1 MFFFVNSNYQQLSSN
16 LKKLI
21 FDNCRYIALNYSQAN
36 QLRSF
41 CSRERGR
48 GGSKSKN
55 AGREFHLISIAKIRN
70 FGGTL
75 SVFVCFSQLLS
86 V

>member
-21 FDNCRYIALNYSQAN
+21 FDNCRYIALNG
-36 QLRSF
+36 

-55 AGREFHLISIAKIRN
+55 AGREFYLISIAKIQH

-75 SVFVCFSQLLS
+75 SVFVRFSQLLS

>member
-21 FDNCRYIALNYSQAN
+21 FDNCRYIAVNYSQAN

-41 CSRERGR
+41 CSRER

-55 AGREFHLISIAKIRN
+55 AGREFHLISIAKIQH

-75 SVFVCFSQLLS
+75 SVFVRFSQLLS